1 MDVAEAAMT
10 LGVKRSAIRKAI
22 ARGTLPATKGPGKFG
37 DAYAISREDLEAYR
51 ARETRE
57 RRLGTGS

>member
-1 MDVAEAAMT
+1 MT